1 MKTPTRFYN
10 DVKYLSNLL
19 RARLNFDSK
28 KY

>member
-1 MKTPTRFYN
+1 MKTPTRFYH
-10 DVKYLSNLL
+10 DIEYLSNLL